1 MTLRN
6 IKKGLILLT
15 VIATMMACGQS
26 QGSQSAPSKNE
37 KQKIKNLLLSYG
49 KALNAASVKDVV
61 PLFAENGVFM
71 PAASLTA
78 IGHDQIKSA
87 FDDEFKN
94 IKLNIAVIFDEIVQ
108 QGDFAYVRTR
118 SKGTITILSKN
129 ITMPTDKYRA
139 FFVLEKVKGKWKIA
153 RFMFNFTS
161 SL

>member
-1 MTLRN
+1 MTLRS

-15 VIATMMACGQS
+15 AIATMMACGQS
-26 QGSQSAPSKNE
+26 QGSPSAHSKDD
-37 KQKIKNLLLSYG
+37 KQEIKNLLLSYG

-61 PLFAENGVFM
+61 PLFAEDGVFM
-71 PAASLTA
+71 PSALPTA
-78 IGHDQIKSA
+78 KGHDQIKLA
-87 FDDEFKN
+87 FDHEFKA

-108 QGDFAYVRTR
+108 QGNLAYVRTR

-129 ITMPTDKYRA
+129 ITVPTDKYRA
-139 FFVLEKVKGKWKIA
+139 FFVLEKIKGKWKIA